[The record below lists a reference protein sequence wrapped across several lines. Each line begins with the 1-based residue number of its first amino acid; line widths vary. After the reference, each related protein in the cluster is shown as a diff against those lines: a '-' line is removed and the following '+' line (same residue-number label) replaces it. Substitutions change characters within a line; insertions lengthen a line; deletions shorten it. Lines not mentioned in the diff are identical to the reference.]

1 MIFGVLRRGP
11 LLRSSEHVWTVKR
24 LMKEAQE
31 LSEPT
36 EQYFAQPLEDNLFE
50 WHFTVRGPPESDFA
64 GGVYHGRI
72 TLPPEYPM
80 KPPSIML
87 LTPTGR
93 FEVGTKICLSISGHH
108 PETWQPS
115 WSIRTVLLAIIGFM
129 PTKGEG
135 AIGSLDYTP
144 DERKVLARKSQEWKC
159 DKCGT
164 PNRSILPAVTAKS
177 ASMQREAAEL
187 AAKIQF
193 KKEVKKS
200 EGSSTSPTQAAPPNN
215 PVPPPPFPPNPFNAL
230 NQQPGAMPQQPPFV
244 PFPPNFMLQGQ
255 APFGLGNYTPHVP
268 PTQAPADTAGRGSSQ
283 QGPPST
289 PTDSKTEE
297 SNKTTGGGSQSLAS
311 QPTSQSQSSS
321 GASSSDAV
329 RQRTNVP
336 SRTSTAPQ
344 AASQRASPPA
354 SGARPVDRGVEGLL
368 CPLVTMSILSFIII
382 ILILRRFYIM
392 YEYKFT

>member
-1 MIFGVLRRGP
+1 MQAYSRRSP
-11 LLRSSEHVWTVKR
+11 AVKR

-31 LSEPT
+31 LKEPT

-50 WHFTVRGPPESDFA
+50 WHFTVRGPPDSDFSK
-64 GGVYHGRI
+64 GVFHGRI

-159 DKCGT
+159 ETCGT
-164 PNRSILPAVTAKS
+164 PNRSILPPVTAKS
-177 ASMQREAAEL
+177 AAMQKEAAEL
-187 AAKIQF
+187 AAQIQF
-193 KKEVKKS
+193 KKEEKKP
-200 EGSSTSPTQAAPPNN
+200 SSTSESSPPPPAAAPGNN
-215 PVPPPPFPPNPFNAL
+215 HVPPPVPPHPFNVMNPPMGPMQPPFMPLQPNFMMPGQGQFGMANNHNPPT
-230 NQQPGAMPQQPPFV
+230 PQQPSDV
-244 PFPPNFMLQGQ
+244 
-255 APFGLGNYTPHVP
+255 GNAQPQV
-268 PTQAPADTAGRGSSQ
+268 AADTNSTEPSSGNQ
-283 QGPPST
+283 ASASPPV
-289 PTDSKTEE
+289 
-297 SNKTTGGGSQSLAS
+297 
-311 QPTSQSQSSS
+311 SQSSS
-321 GASSSDAV
+321 TSNSSNSDGL

-336 SRTSTAPQ
+336 SQSNV
-344 AASQRASPPA
+344 SPP
-354 SGARPVDRGVEGLL
+354 SGGHSPHLTEERGLQGIL
-368 CPLVTMSILSFIII
+368 CPLVTMSIFSFVII
-382 ILILRRFYIM
+382 ILIFRRLYTT
-392 YEYKFT
+392 YAYKFS